1 MKVILL
7 KNIPTCGREGETVEV
22 SDGYARNFLFPQN
35 LAVQATARTL
45 FVAKTKKEKQ
55 EKETEKSLKETGR
68 LAAALDG
75 LEIVVL
81 VKTNK
86 VGKLYAAVS
95 AKDIVG
101 AIRAKGIKV
110 DPDWVKFSGPIKEI
124 GVFEVQFNLPHGFEA
139 KINVQIESK

>member
-1 MKVILL
+1 M

-45 FVAKTKKEKQ
+45 TIAKTKKEKQ
-55 EKETEKSLKETGR
+55 KKETDKSLGEAGR

-75 LEIVVL
+75 LEIVVS

-86 VGKLYAAVS
+86 AGRLYAAVS
-95 AKDIVG
+95 AKDIAA
-101 AIRAKGIKV
+101 AIKVKGIKI
-110 DPDWVKFSGPIKEI
+110 DSDWVRFAEPIKEI
-124 GVFEVQFNLPHGFEA
+124 GVFEVQINLSFGFEA
-139 KINVQIESK
+139 KINVRVESK